1 MTYLKVKDRNHL
13 ERDALSNGIV
23 SSDYE
28 NYQKYLETYRQ
39 KYNEKQ
45 RLSKLEEDMS
55 SLKSDLN
62 EIKFLIQKL
71 AEK

>member
-1 MTYLKVKDRNHL
+1 MTYIKVKDKNYL
-13 ERDALSNGIV
+13 ERDVLSNAIV
-23 SSDYE
+23 NTDLE
-28 NYQKYLETYRQ
+28 NYQRYVELYKE

-55 SLKSDLN
+55 SLKNDLS

>member
-1 MTYLKVKDRNHL
+1 MSYIKVKDKNYL
-13 ERDALSNGIV
+13 ERDVLSNAIV
-23 SSDYE
+23 NTDLE
-28 NYQKYLETYRQ
+28 NYQRYVELYKE

-55 SLKSDLN
+55 SLKNDLS

>member
-1 MTYLKVKDRNHL
+1 MSYIKVKDKNYL
-13 ERDALSNGIV
+13 ERDVLSNAIV
-23 SSDYE
+23 NTDLE
-28 NYQKYLETYRQ
+28 NYQRYVEIYKE

-55 SLKSDLN
+55 SLKNDLS